1 MKMAE
6 YHELQHTSEVGG
18 LLFECMDG
26 CGRRL
31 AVDRVGGRLIVIDR
45 GDPYALH
52 RGSVGGVEIDPP
64 LVVQD

>member
-1 MKMAE
+1 MDE
-6 YHELQHTSEVGG
+6 YHGLRHTAEAGG
-18 LLFECMDG
+18 LLFECIQG

-31 AVDRVGGRLIVIDR
+31 AVDRVSGRLTVIDR

-52 RGSVGGVEIDPP
+52 RASVGGVEIDPP